1 MRRATS
7 VGTQN
12 NDYEKISIHALLA
25 ESDAQ
30 LSGRNLLQYQFL
42 STLSLRR
49 ATRSPPK
56 YSWQWKFLSTLSL
69 RRATNGRTAST
80 SRTWNFYPRS
90 PCGERPYDADHVL
103 DGGRISIHALLAE
116 SDTRPAPRP
125 ALILRFLSTLSL
137 RRATLPGGD
146 RPRHTGISIHALLA
160 ESDDCRR
167 VINRALKYFYP
178 RSPCGERLLA
188 DGMDAFTFPFLS
200 TLSLRRAT
208 RTPQT
213 PRTPRRNFYPRS
225 PCGERPDGRPCK
237 RNPSVFLSTLSL
249 RRATPAPGR
258 RQNDRAISIHAL
270 LAESDLDLADAV
282 QQDGDFYPRSPC
294 GERPSLPSSPS
305 PPGHFYPRSPCG
317 ERRQRRAD
325 AKMTELFLSTLS
337 LRRAT
342 WIWLT
347 PCSRTEISIHA
358 LLAESDTKRLVGQR
372 TAVADFYPRSP
383 CGERPRQFPLTR
395 QRSRYFYPRSPC
407 GERPTL
413 PVLFAKS
420 IEFLS
425 TLSLRRATAAS
436 VKTYHW
442 IHISIHALLAES
454 DYSLP
459 ALMQILC
466 HFYPRSPCG
475 ERPHGSTS

>member
-249 RRATPAPGR
+249 RRAT
-258 RQNDRAISIHAL
+258 
-270 LAESDLDLADAV
+270 
-282 QQDGDFYPRSPC
+282 
-294 GERPSLPSSPS
+294 
-305 PPGHFYPRSPCG
+305 
-317 ERRQRRAD
+317 
-325 AKMTELFLSTLS
+325 
-337 LRRAT
+337 

-358 LLAESDTKRLVGQR
+358 LLAESDRL
-372 TAVADFYPRSP
+372 Y
-383 CGERPRQFPLTR
+383 RPARPLQGISIHALLAESDVHYDHDDVMRLIFLSTLSLR
-395 QRSRYFYPRSPC
+395 RATIFCSTSVKVCPYFYPRSPC
-407 GERPTL
+407 GERPIGRWGTAWRDNFYPRSPCGERPNL
-413 PVLFAKS
+413 GRCPS
-420 IEFLS
+420 PRHTFLS
-425 TLSLRRATAAS
+425 TLSLRRAT
-436 VKTYHW
+436 
-442 IHISIHALLAES
+442 
-454 DYSLP
+454 
-459 ALMQILC
+459 
-466 HFYPRSPCG
+466 
-475 ERPHGSTS
+475 TSA